1 MKVSEFF
8 GRLGRT
14 AKSAVKIALKC
25 RRVDR
30 IDRQPGGRLIVMANG
45 PSLTQSVADKGD
57 ELKRTDTMSVN
68 FAPVTP
74 MFFDIRPRYHILAD
88 PLFFDFEALPKAR
101 DIFEHFAGST
111 GR

>member
-1 MKVSEFF
+1 
-8 GRLGRT
+8 
-14 AKSAVKIALKC
+14 
-25 RRVDR
+25 
-30 IDRQPGGRLIVMANG
+30 MANG

-101 DIFEHFAGST
+101 DIFEALCRVDWPLT
-111 GR
+111 LLVPAAVGRPHTADRQGQCQYHRRTV